1 MNSSQRRLLVW
12 ALSAGAVLLHL
23 STGRWE
29 TGQPIN
35 MELCLCA
42 VDSDHSFGWNGPG
55 SHAFAVGVGLP
66 LGLLVAAAFVWL
78 GGRTTA
84 APQRRA

>member
-1 MNSSQRRLLVW
+1 MNTSQRRLLV
-12 ALSAGAVLLHL
+12 AACVLGAVLLHL

-35 MELCLCA
+35 MEVCILA
-42 VDSDHSFGWNGPG
+42 VDGDRSFGWNGPG
-55 SHAFAVGVGLP
+55 NHAFAVGVGLP

-84 APQRRA
+84 APQRRS